1 MPGGCGIVGSIS
13 VVSFPPPVG
22 SFNVCFLS
30 DSADWQVEDGCN
42 YAGILN

>member
-22 SFNVCFLS
+22 SFQFFFSN
-30 DSADWQVEDGCN
+30 SADWQVEDGWN
-42 YAGILN
+42 YVDILN